1 MIPGQ
6 TVGVGLATET
16 DLERLRQMA
25 LLLEAENARLHRRLV
40 ELTRALAQ
48 AQGAAH
54 AQLELEIQRLQEQLA
69 ARTRALFGPSSER
82 RGGGEPAEAPR
93 APAPPR
99 GHGPRAQAALPLVEI
114 VHTRL
119 GEAAPCP
126 QCGGTLEPWHDQYEE
141 AEEIDVVERSFRI
154 VRHRRQKYR
163 CECGGCIVTAPGPAK
178 LVPGGRY
185 SVDFA
190 VTVAV
195 AKYLDHLPLARQ
207 VRQMARAGL
216 TVDTQTLWDQLLALS
231 HHLTPT
237 YEALLADVLTAPV
250 LGADE
255 TTWQL
260 MEPGRSKTWWVWALC
275 RPDAVVYRLL
285 GTRSAAGAATVLGD
299 YRGIVLCDG
308 YAAYRALAKR
318 GTEER
323 AGPTITLAHCW
334 AHVRRQYVEAEP
346 SYPQTAEIL
355 ARIGE
360 LYVAEAAARETAA
373 GEPGV
378 LLAERRARVAPVVEA
393 IRTWVAQQRALPQ
406 SALGKA
412 LAYTTELW
420 PGLVAFL
427 DHAAIPVD
435 NNATERAL
443 RGIALGRKNHY
454 GSRSERGTRVAAL
467 CYTLLESAKLAGVE
481 PAAYLAE
488 ATRRAIATPGTVTLP
503 RDLANA

>member
-1 MIPGQ
+1 
-6 TVGVGLATET
+6 VVELATET

-40 ELTRALAQ
+40 ELTRALAE
-48 AQGAAH
+48 AKGAAQ
-54 AQLELEIQRLQEQLA
+54 AQLELEIARLQEQLA

-82 RGGGEPAEAPR
+82 RAEGAGDDAPS
-93 APAPPR
+93 APAPRR
-99 GHGPRAQAALPLVEI
+99 GHGPRDQAALPLVEV
-114 VHTRL
+114 VHTR
-119 GEAAPCP
+119 AADAAACP
-126 QCGGTLEPWHDQYEE
+126 QCGGTLEPWKEQYEE

-163 CECGGCIVTAPGPAK
+163 CRCGECLVTAPGPAK

-190 VTVAV
+190 VAVAV

-207 VRQMARAGL
+207 VRQMARIGL
-216 TVDTQTLWDQLLALS
+216 VIDTQTLWDQLLALS

-237 YEALLADVLTAPV
+237 YDALVADVLTAPV

-285 GTRSAAGAATVLGD
+285 GTRSAEGAATVLGT

-318 GTEER
+318 GTAER
-323 AGPTITLAHCW
+323 AGPTLTLAHCW

-346 SYPQTAEIL
+346 SYPQAAEAL
-355 ARIGE
+355 TRIGE
-360 LYVAEAAARETAA
+360 LYTAEAAAQKRAA
-373 GEPGV
+373 GDAA
-378 LLAERRARVAPVVEA
+378 LLVAERRARVAPVVEA
-393 IRTWVAQQRALPQ
+393 LRTWVMQQRALPQ
-406 SALGKA
+406 STLGKA

-420 PGLVAFL
+420 PGLIAFL

-467 CYTLLESAKLAGVE
+467 CYTLLESAKLAGIE

-503 RDLANA
+503 RDLADA

>member
-1 MIPGQ
+1 M
-6 TVGVGLATET
+6 VGLATET
-16 DLERLRQMA
+16 DVERLRQMA

-40 ELTRALAQ
+40 ELTRALAD
-48 AQGAAH
+48 AQGAAGQ
-54 AQLELEIQRLQEQLA
+54 AQLELEIARLQEQLA

-82 RGGGEPAEAPR
+82 RGGPPAE
-93 APAPPR
+93 PAPPPAPPC
-99 GHGPRAQAALPLVEI
+99 GHGPRAQATLPLVDV
-114 VHTRL
+114 VHTRAAD
-119 GEAAPCP
+119 AAPCP
-126 QCGGTLEPWHDQYEE
+126 QCGGALTPWPDQYEE
-141 AEEIDVVERSFRI
+141 AEEVDVVERSFRL

-163 CECGGCIVTAPGPAK
+163 CRCGGCVVTAPGPPK
-178 LVPGGRY
+178 LVSGGRY

-190 VTVAV
+190 VAVAV

-207 VRQMARAGL
+207 VRQMARQGL
-216 TVDTQTLWDQLLALS
+216 AIDTQTLWDQLLALS

-237 YEALLADVLTAPV
+237 YEALGADMLTAPV

-255 TTWQL
+255 TTWAL
-260 MEPGRSKTWWVWALC
+260 MEPGRTKTWWVWALC

-285 GTRSAAGAATVLGD
+285 DTRSAAGAARVLGD
-299 YRGIVLCDG
+299 YRGVVLCDG

-318 GTEER
+318 GGGER

-346 SYPQTAEIL
+346 SSPAAAEVL
-355 ARIGE
+355 ALIAE
-360 LYVAEAAARETAA
+360 LYAAEAAAQATAA
-373 GEPGV
+373 GATDA
-378 LLAERRARVAPVVEA
+378 LRAARRTRVAPVVEA
-393 IRTWVAQQRALPQ
+393 IRVWVTQQRALPQ

-420 PGLVAFL
+420 PGLTAFL
-427 DHAAIPVD
+427 DDAAIPVD

-467 CYTLLESAKLAGVE
+467 CYSLLESAKLAGVE
-481 PAAYLAE
+481 PATYLAE
-488 ATRRAIATPGTVTLP
+488 ATRRAIATPGAVTLP
-503 RDLANA
+503 RDLRDA

>member
-1 MIPGQ
+1 M
-6 TVGVGLATET
+6 GLATET

-25 LLLEAENARLHRRLV
+25 LLLEAENARLHRRLG

-48 AQGAAH
+48 ATGATQ
-54 AQLELEIQRLQEQLA
+54 AQLELEVQRLQEQLA
-69 ARTRALFGPSSER
+69 ARTRALFGLSSER
-82 RGGGEPAEAPR
+82 RGGGTRDDAPS
-93 APAPPR
+93 APAPRR
-99 GHGPRAQAALPLVEI
+99 GHGPREQAALPLVEV
-114 VHTRL
+114 VHTRPDD
-119 GEAAPCP
+119 AAPCP
-126 QCGGTLEPWHDQYEE
+126 QCGGTLAPWKEQYEE

-163 CECGGCIVTAPGPAK
+163 CRCGACVVTAAGPAK
-178 LVPGGRY
+178 LVAGGRY
-185 SVDFA
+185 SVDFG
-190 VTVAV
+190 VSVAV

-207 VRQMARAGL
+207 VRQMARVGL

-237 YEALLADVLTAPV
+237 YEALAAEVRAAPV

-260 MEPGRSKTWWVWALC
+260 MEPGRSKTWWVWALA
-275 RPDAVVYRLL
+275 RPEAVVYRLL

-299 YRGIVLCDG
+299 YRGVVVCDG

-318 GTEER
+318 GGGDR
-323 AGPTITLAHCW
+323 AGPTLTLAHCW

-346 SYPQTAEIL
+346 SYPQAVDVLT
-355 ARIGE
+355 RIGE
-360 LYVAEAAARETAA
+360 PDAAEAAAPETAA
-373 GEPGV
+373 GDVTV
-378 LLAERRARVAPVVEA
+378 LLAERRARVAPVA
-393 IRTWVAQQRALPQ
+393 GGIRTWVTQQRALPQ

-427 DHAAIPVD
+427 EDAAIPVD

-443 RGIALGRKNHY
+443 RGIALGRKHHY
-454 GSRSERGTRVAAL
+454 GSRSDPRPRVAAV
-467 CYTLLESAKLAGVE
+467 CYTLPVS
-481 PAAYLAE
+481 
-488 ATRRAIATPGTVTLP
+488 
-503 RDLANA
+503 

>member
-1 MIPGQ
+1 
-6 TVGVGLATET
+6 VA
-16 DLERLRQMA
+16 
-25 LLLEAENARLHRRLV
+25 
-40 ELTRALAQ
+40 
-48 AQGAAH
+48 
-54 AQLELEIQRLQEQLA
+54 
-69 ARTRALFGPSSER
+69 
-82 RGGGEPAEAPR
+82 
-93 APAPPR
+93 
-99 GHGPRAQAALPLVEI
+99 
-114 VHTRL
+114 
-119 GEAAPCP
+119 
-126 QCGGTLEPWHDQYEE
+126 
-141 AEEIDVVERSFRI
+141 
-154 VRHRRQKYR
+154 
-163 CECGGCIVTAPGPAK
+163 
-178 LVPGGRY
+178 
-185 SVDFA
+185 
-190 VTVAV
+190 VAV

-207 VRQMARAGL
+207 VRQMARLGL
-216 TVDTQTLWDQLLALS
+216 AIDTQTLWDQLLALS

-237 YEALLADVLTAPV
+237 YEALCADVRTAPV

-255 TTWQL
+255 TTWAL
-260 MEPGRSKTWWVWALC
+260 MEPGRTKTWWVWALC

-285 GTRSAAGAATVLGD
+285 ETRSAAGAATVLGD

-318 GTEER
+318 SGGER

-346 SYPQTAEIL
+346 SSPDAAEIL
-355 ARIGE
+355 ALIGA
-360 LYVAEAAARETAA
+360 LYAAEATAQATAA
-373 GEPGV
+373 GDAAALV
-378 LLAERRARVAPVVEA
+378 AERRVRVAPIVEA
-393 IRTWVAQQRALPQ
+393 IRAWVTQQRALPQ

-443 RGIALGRKNHY
+443 RGIAVGRKNHY

-467 CYTLLESAKLAGVE
+467 CYSLLESAKLAGVE

-503 RDLANA
+503 RNLTAA

>member
-1 MIPGQ
+1 M
-6 TVGVGLATET
+6 
-16 DLERLRQMA
+16 
-25 LLLEAENARLHRRLV
+25 
-40 ELTRALAQ
+40 
-48 AQGAAH
+48 
-54 AQLELEIQRLQEQLA
+54 
-69 ARTRALFGPSSER
+69 
-82 RGGGEPAEAPR
+82 
-93 APAPPR
+93 
-99 GHGPRAQAALPLVEI
+99 
-114 VHTRL
+114 
-119 GEAAPCP
+119 
-126 QCGGTLEPWHDQYEE
+126 
-141 AEEIDVVERSFRI
+141 
-154 VRHRRQKYR
+154 
-163 CECGGCIVTAPGPAK
+163 
-178 LVPGGRY
+178 
-185 SVDFA
+185 
-190 VTVAV
+190 

-237 YEALLADVLTAPV
+237 YEALGAEVLAAPV

-260 MEPGRSKTWWVWALC
+260 MEPGRSKTWWVWALSA
-275 RPDAVVYRLL
+275 PEAVVYRLL

-299 YRGIVLCDG
+299 YHGIVLCDG
-308 YAAYRALAKR
+308 YAAYRALAKHR
-318 GTEER
+318 PGER

-334 AHVRRQYVEAEP
+334 AHVRRQYVEAET
-346 SYPQTAEIL
+346 SSPQAAEVL
-355 ARIGE
+355 TLLGE
-360 LYVAEAAARETAA
+360 LYAAEAAAQASAA
-373 GEPGV
+373 GDPAA
-378 LLAERRARVAPVVEA
+378 LLRERRARAAPVVEQ
-393 IRTWVAQQRALPQ
+393 IRMWVTQQRALPQ

-488 ATRRAIATPGTVTLP
+488 ATRRAIAMPGTVTLP
-503 RDLANA
+503 RDPGLGGA

>member
-1 MIPGQ
+1 M
-6 TVGVGLATET
+6 
-16 DLERLRQMA
+16 
-25 LLLEAENARLHRRLV
+25 H
-40 ELTRALAQ
+40 
-48 AQGAAH
+48 
-54 AQLELEIQRLQEQLA
+54 EQ
-69 ARTRALFGPSSER
+69 PD
-82 RGGGEPAEAPR
+82 EAP
-93 APAPPR
+93 
-99 GHGPRAQAALPLVEI
+99 
-114 VHTRL
+114 
-119 GEAAPCP
+119 PCP
-126 QCGGTLEPWHDQYEE
+126 QCGGTLAPWQNQYEE
-141 AEEIDVVERSFRI
+141 ADEVDVIERTFRI

-163 CECGGCIVTAPGPAK
+163 CGCGGCVVTAPGPAK
-178 LVPGGRY
+178 LVAGGRY
-185 SVDFA
+185 SVEFA
-190 VTVAV
+190 VAVAV

-207 VRQMARAGL
+207 VRQMARVGL

-237 YEALLADVLTAPV
+237 YKALVADVLTAPV

-275 RPDAVVYRLL
+275 RPDAVAYRLL

-299 YRGIVLCDG
+299 YRGIVVCDG

-318 GTEER
+318 AADR
-323 AGPTITLAHCW
+323 AGPMITLGHCW

-346 SYPQTAEIL
+346 AYPPAAEVLTLI
-355 ARIGE
+355 AA
-360 LYVAEAAARETAA
+360 LYAAEAAAQETAA
-373 GEPGV
+373 GNGTV
-378 LLAERRARVAPVVEA
+378 LLVERRTHVAPVVDA
-393 IRTWVAQQRALPQ
+393 IRAWILQQRALPQ
-406 SALGKA
+406 STLGKA

-420 PGLVAFL
+420 PGLIAFL
-427 DHAAIPVD
+427 DHAAIPLD

-443 RGIALGRKNHY
+443 RGIAVGRKNHY

-503 RDLANA
+503 RDLRSA

>member
-1 MIPGQ
+1 
-6 TVGVGLATET
+6 
-16 DLERLRQMA
+16 MA
-25 LLLEAENARLHRRLV
+25 LLLEAENARLHRRLG
-40 ELTRALAQ
+40 ELTRALAE
-48 AQGAAH
+48 ATGAAH
-54 AQLELEIQRLQEQLA
+54 AQLELELQRLQEQLA

-82 RGGGEPAEAPR
+82 RGGGTRDDTPS
-93 APAPPR
+93 APALRR
-99 GHGPRAQAALPLVEI
+99 GHGPREQTALPVVEV
-114 VHTRL
+114 VHTRPE
-119 GEAAPCP
+119 EAAPCP
-126 QCGGTLEPWHDQYEE
+126 QCGGTLEPWREQYEE
-141 AEEIDVVERSFRI
+141 AEEVDVVERSFRI

-163 CECGGCIVTAPGPAK
+163 CRCGACLVTAPGPAK
-178 LVPGGRY
+178 LIPGGRY

-231 HHLTPT
+231 QHLAPT
-237 YEALLADVLTAPV
+237 YEALVGDVLAAPV
-250 LGADE
+250 VGADE

-275 RPDAVVYRLL
+275 GPEAVVYRLL
-285 GTRSAAGAATVLGD
+285 GTRAAAGAATMLGD
-299 YRGIVLCDG
+299 YRGIVVCDG
-308 YAAYRALAKR
+308 YAAYRALAKHSP
-318 GTEER
+318 GER

-334 AHVRRQYVEAEP
+334 AHVRRQYVEAET
-346 SYPQTAEIL
+346 SSPQAAEVL
-355 ARIGE
+355 TLLGE
-360 LYVAEAAARETAA
+360 LYAAEAAAQKTAA
-373 GEPGV
+373 GDAAV
-378 LLAERRARVAPVVEA
+378 LLRERRARAAPVVER
-393 IRTWVAQQRALPQ
+393 IRTWVTQQRALPQ

-503 RDLANA
+503 RDLRAA